1 MNTIQYIVVN
11 KDLGMSIGKVAAQVA
26 HAVNMAATE
35 DDINAYFDA
44 NQRTVIVLQAT
55 SEQIRNLR
63 DYLALR
69 DISSDY
75 VIDEATRSNLNTFN
89 GRGRVNEIPTM
100 SMTALATEQID
111 ITDEEV
117 RNYFAG
123 FDLYGE
129 SEAEQ
134 AAKASAFIGE
144 HLTQDRHARN
154 VMKRLKNLDD
164 EAFVW

>member
-1 MNTIQYIVVN
+1 
-11 KDLGMSIGKVAAQVA
+11 MSIGKAAAQVA

-55 SEQIRNLR
+55 GEQIRNLR

-75 VIDEATRSNLNTFN
+75 VIDE
-89 GRGRVNEIPTM
+89 GVNEIPTM

-129 SEAEQ
+129 SKDEQ
-134 AAKASAFIGE
+134 AAKASAFVGE
-144 HLTQDRHARN
+144 HLT
-154 VMKRLKNLDD
+154 
-164 EAFVW
+164 

>member
-11 KDLGMSIGKVAAQVA
+11 KDLSMSIGKVAAQVA
-26 HAVNMAATE
+26 HAVNLAATE

-55 SEQIRNLR
+55 GEQIRNLR
-63 DYLALR
+63 DYLGTR

-75 VIDEATRSNLNTFN
+75 VIDE
-89 GRGRVNEIPTM
+89 GVNEIPTM

-111 ITDEEV
+111 VTNEEV

-129 SEAEQ
+129 SETEQ
-134 AAKASAFIGE
+134 AAKASAFIGK

-154 VMKRLKNLDD
+154 IMKRLNNLDD